1 MIVNLD
7 ILKVLWILILAGLIA
22 FMLMRLYLLRWW
34 KYQPKTESHNQELKV
49 KVIVPCKGADVEL
62 SKNLKSLKNQ
72 SYRNFS
78 IVAVVDSEND
88 EACDFIRDNNLNM
101 LLSRHQGKGSG
112 KVKAISTAIA
122 EDRDSDIF
130 VLVDSDTRVNS
141 LWLENLICPLSDE
154 TVGIVSTYPIY
165 ESVDK
170 PGIWDHIKKVW
181 GYVGINMME
190 FRPTRFAWGGS
201 VAFRKNF
208 LNPSDFDEFSSSI
221 SDDATLTK
229 LCKEKSLK
237 IAYAKQSTPVIY
249 SKESRETFMEW
260 SNRQIAITLSY
271 SKSAF
276 YAALIIYGLTIFYM
290 GILIP
295 LSLLV
300 WNMFLLGYIP
310 FILLI
315 LLNMQREKNTS
326 LKIAVATFTIP
337 FIFIVNII
345 HGRRNPE
352 INWRGNTYHLDEDK
366 I

>member
-1 MIVNLD
+1 MIGNLE
-7 ILKVLWILILAGLIA
+7 IIKIFWILILTGLIA
-22 FMLMRLYLLRWW
+22 FTLMRFYLLRWW
-34 KYQPKTESHNQELKV
+34 KCQPKIENHNQELKV

-62 SKNLKSLKNQ
+62 SKNLASLKNQ
-72 SYRNFS
+72 SYKNFS

-88 EACDFIRDNNLNM
+88 QACYFIRENKLNM
-101 LLSRHQGKGSG
+101 LLSRQQGKGSG

-141 LWLENLICPLSDE
+141 HWLENLIYPLSDQ

-165 ESVDK
+165 ESVGK
-170 PGIWDHIKKVW
+170 PGIWDYIKKVW

-201 VAFRKNF
+201 IAFRKNF
-208 LNPSDFDEFSSSI
+208 LNSQDFQEFSSSI
-221 SDDATLTK
+221 SDDSTLTK

-237 IAYAKQSTPVIY
+237 IAYAKDSTPVIY
-249 SKESRETFMEW
+249 SKESRKTFMEW

-276 YAALIIYGLTIFYM
+276 YAALIIYGLTIFYL

-315 LLNMQREKNTS
+315 ILNMQREKNRS
-326 LKIAVATFTIP
+326 LRIAVATFLIP
-337 FIFIVNII
+337 FIFIVNMI
-345 HGRRNPE
+345 HGRKNSQ
-352 INWRGNTYHLDEDK
+352 INWRGSTYHLDQDK